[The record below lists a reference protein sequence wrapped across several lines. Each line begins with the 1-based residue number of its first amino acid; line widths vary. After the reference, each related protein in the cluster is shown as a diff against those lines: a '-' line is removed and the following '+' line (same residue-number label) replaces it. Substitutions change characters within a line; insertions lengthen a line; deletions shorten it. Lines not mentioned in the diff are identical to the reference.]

1 MRSEADRNRLIRLFA
16 LGSITVLLILAALLP
31 AYESIF
37 EIVNQK
43 RDGLAPGLQTILNV
57 TRLQIG
63 TGSTLIAILLGL
75 IGLRGVFVLWR
86 ENRPFLF
93 FIGSLVAAQILAL
106 FVFAPDRIE
115 ESMVFNRYLLILLP
129 LMLIPIASGLI
140 EPWLSA
146 DSASARRIEAGCAAV
161 GIAALFFAGPLTSTQ
176 FLSRPFSHT
185 LASMNFL
192 EPNDQIPYQYVPRF
206 YHRLGESTK
215 DKTVLEY
222 PWQNVS
228 SQAFDAYQQVHGGPV
243 LVASII
249 DRTNENRIA
258 LRNHIEAHSVWV
270 PGEPGQLSHRSS

>member
-1 MRSEADRNRLIRLFA
+1 
-16 LGSITVLLILAALLP
+16 
-31 AYESIF
+31 
-37 EIVNQK
+37 
-43 RDGLAPGLQTILNV
+43 
-57 TRLQIG
+57 
-63 TGSTLIAILLGL
+63 
-75 IGLRGVFVLWR
+75 
-86 ENRPFLF
+86 
-93 FIGSLVAAQILAL
+93 
-106 FVFAPDRIE
+106 
-115 ESMVFNRYLLILLP
+115 
-129 LMLIPIASGLI
+129 MLIPIASGLI

-161 GIAALFFAGPLTSTQ
+161 AIAALFVAGPLTSTH

-258 LRNHIEAHSVWV
+258 LRNHIEPTPSRFLESRANYLIVHLDLRSEYSRLETSSIHHKQWLRAEAELWAPLRRAGRSMASRLYTLWGAPMYADQSLQVWDLNAV
-270 PGEPGQLSHRSS
+270 RRGNQGGE